1 MKRLGIIV
9 DVIAALRHMGGGNL
23 PDPVHAIAMIEMAGA
38 DSIVYTLQGAA
49 ASKEPRDVKILK
61 DCIHT
66 HFNLRI
72 VPTQEMVQL
81 AIGARAEMVTLI
93 GREDTATQSLAVAQN
108 ESMLIP
114 LVQSLRAS
122 GIVVNAL
129 VDPDA
134 VQIKSA
140 VKIGCDYVELNAEKY
155 VRADNLTLMEQELE
169 NIKAIAM
176 AAVKL
181 NLGVM
186 ASGNL
191 DYTNVRDILKIEEIE
206 EINVG
211 HPVVSRA
218 LFVGLDQ
225 AVRDFV
231 AIVK

>member
-1 MKRLGIIV
+1 MKRLGILV
-9 DVIAALRHMGGGNL
+9 DAIAALRHMGGGNF

-61 DCIHT
+61 DCIHS

-72 VPTQEMVQL
+72 VPTQEMIQL
-81 AIGARAEMVTLI
+81 AVNARAEMVTLI
-93 GREDTATQSLAVAQN
+93 GREETGTKSLAVAQN
-108 ESMLIP
+108 ESALIP
-114 LVQSLRAS
+114 LVQALRAN

-129 VDPDA
+129 VEPDA

-155 VRADNLTLMEQELE
+155 VRADSLTLMEQELE

-191 DYTNVRDILKIEEIE
+191 DYTNVRDLLKIDEIE

-225 AVRDFV
+225 AVRDFI

>member
-9 DVIAALRHMGGGNL
+9 DAIAALRHMGGGNF

-61 DCIHT
+61 DCIHS

-72 VPTQEMVQL
+72 VPTQEMIQL
-81 AIGARAEMVTLI
+81 AVNARAEMVTLI
-93 GREDTATQSLAVAQN
+93 GREETGTKSLGVAQN
-108 ESMLIP
+108 ESALIP
-114 LVQSLRAS
+114 LVQALRAN

-129 VDPDA
+129 VEPDA

-155 VRADNLTLMEQELE
+155 VRADSLTLMEQELE

-191 DYTNVRDILKIEEIE
+191 DYTNVRDLLKIDEIE

-225 AVRDFV
+225 AVRDFI

>member
-1 MKRLGIIV
+1 LKRLGIIV
-9 DVIAALRHMGGGNL
+9 DAIAALRHMGGGNL

-38 DSIVYTLQGAA
+38 DSIVYTLQGAS

-61 DCIHT
+61 DCVHT

-93 GREDTATQSLAVAQN
+93 GREDSGVKSLAIESN
-108 ESMLIP
+108 ENTLIP
-114 LVQSLRAS
+114 LVQALRSS

-191 DYTNVRDILKIEEIE
+191 DYTNVRDLLKIEEIE

-231 AIVK
+231 AIIK

>member
-9 DVIAALRHMGGGNL
+9 DAIAALRHMGGGNF

-38 DSIVYTLQGAA
+38 DSIVYTVQGAA

-61 DCIHT
+61 DCIHS

-72 VPTQEMVQL
+72 VPTQEMIQL
-81 AIGARAEMVTLI
+81 AVNARAEMVTLI
-93 GREDTATQSLAVAQN
+93 GREETGTKSLAVAQN
-108 ESMLIP
+108 ESALIP
-114 LVQSLRAS
+114 LVQSLRAN

-129 VDPDA
+129 VEPDA

-155 VRADNLTLMEQELE
+155 VRADSLTLMEQELE

-191 DYTNVRDILKIEEIE
+191 DYTNVRDLLKIDEIE

-225 AVRDFV
+225 AVRDFI

>member
-9 DVIAALRHMGGGNL
+9 DAIAALRHMGGGNF

-61 DCIHT
+61 DCIHS

-72 VPTQEMVQL
+72 VPTQEMIQL
-81 AIGARAEMVTLI
+81 AVNARAEMVTLI
-93 GREDTATQSLAVAQN
+93 GREETGTKSLAVAQN
-108 ESMLIP
+108 ESALIP
-114 LVQSLRAS
+114 LVQSLRAN

-129 VDPDA
+129 VEPDA

-155 VRADNLTLMEQELE
+155 VRADSLTLMEQELE

-191 DYTNVRDILKIEEIE
+191 DYTNVRDLLKIDEIE

-225 AVRDFV
+225 AVRDFI

>member
-9 DVIAALRHMGGGNL
+9 DAIAALRHMGGGNF

-49 ASKEPRDVKILK
+49 AFKEPRDVKILK
-61 DCIHT
+61 DCIHS

-72 VPTQEMVQL
+72 VPTQEMIQL
-81 AIGARAEMVTLI
+81 AVNARAEMVTLI
-93 GREDTATQSLAVAQN
+93 GREETGTKSLGVAQN
-108 ESMLIP
+108 ESALIP
-114 LVQSLRAS
+114 LVQSLRAN

-129 VDPDA
+129 VEPDA

-155 VRADNLTLMEQELE
+155 VRADSLTLMEQELE

-191 DYTNVRDILKIEEIE
+191 DYTNVRDLLKIDEIE

-225 AVRDFV
+225 AVRDFI

>member
-9 DVIAALRHMGGGNL
+9 DAIAALRHMGGGNF

-61 DCIHT
+61 DCIHS

-72 VPTQEMVQL
+72 VPTQEMIQL
-81 AIGARAEMVTLI
+81 AVNARAEMVTLI
-93 GREDTATQSLAVAQN
+93 GREETGTKSLGVAQN
-108 ESMLIP
+108 ESALIP
-114 LVQSLRAS
+114 LVQSLRAN

-129 VDPDA
+129 VEPDA

-155 VRADNLTLMEQELE
+155 VRADSLTLMEQELE

-191 DYTNVRDILKIEEIE
+191 DYTNVRDLLKIDEIE

-225 AVRDFV
+225 AVRDFI

>member
-231 AIVK
+231 TIVK

>member
-9 DVIAALRHMGGGNL
+9 DAIAALRHMGGGNL

-38 DSIVYTLQGAA
+38 DSIVYTLQGAS

-61 DCIHT
+61 DCIHS
-66 HFNLRI
+66 HFNLRMS
-72 VPTQEMVQL
+72 PTQEMVQL

-93 GREDTATQSLAVAQN
+93 GREGAATQSLAVAQS

-114 LVQSLRAS
+114 LVQSLRAN

-134 VQIKSA
+134 VQIKAA

-218 LFVGLDQ
+218 YLSDWIRRYVIL
-225 AVRDFV
+225 
-231 AIVK
+231 

>member
-1 MKRLGIIV
+1 
-9 DVIAALRHMGGGNL
+9 MGGGNL

-93 GREDTATQSLAVAQN
+93 GREDSGFKSLAIESN
-108 ESMLIP
+108 ENTLIP
-114 LVQSLRAS
+114 LVQALRSS

-169 NIKAIAM
+169 NIKAITM

-191 DYTNVRDILKIEEIE
+191 DYTNVRDLLKIEEIE

-231 AIVK
+231 AIIK

>member
-9 DVIAALRHMGGGNL
+9 DAIAALRHMGGGNF

-61 DCIHT
+61 DCIHS

-72 VPTQEMVQL
+72 VPTQEMIQL
-81 AIGARAEMVTLI
+81 AVNARAEMVTLV
-93 GREDTATQSLAVAQN
+93 GREETGTKSLGVAQN
-108 ESMLIP
+108 ESALIP
-114 LVQSLRAS
+114 LVQSLRAN

-129 VDPDA
+129 VEPDA

-155 VRADNLTLMEQELE
+155 VRADSLTLMEQELE

-191 DYTNVRDILKIEEIE
+191 DYTNVRDLLKIDEIE

-225 AVRDFV
+225 AVRDFI

>member
-9 DVIAALRHMGGGNL
+9 DAIAALRHMGGGNF

-61 DCIHT
+61 DCIHS

-72 VPTQEMVQL
+72 VPTQEMIQL
-81 AIGARAEMVTLI
+81 AVNARAEMVTLI
-93 GREDTATQSLAVAQN
+93 GREETGTKSLAVAQN
-108 ESMLIP
+108 ESALIP
-114 LVQSLRAS
+114 LVQALRAN

-129 VDPDA
+129 VEPDA

-155 VRADNLTLMEQELE
+155 VRADSLTLMEQELE

-191 DYTNVRDILKIEEIE
+191 DYTNVRDLLKIDEIE

-225 AVRDFV
+225 AVRDFI

>member
-93 GREDTATQSLAVAQN
+93 GREDAATQSLAVAQN

-231 AIVK
+231 TIVK

>member
-1 MKRLGIIV
+1 
-9 DVIAALRHMGGGNL
+9 MGGGNL

-114 LVQSLRAS
+114 LVQSLRAN

-134 VQIKSA
+134 VQIKAA

>member
-9 DVIAALRHMGGGNL
+9 DAIAALRHMGGGNF

-61 DCIHT
+61 DCIHS

-72 VPTQEMVQL
+72 VPTQEMIQL
-81 AIGARAEMVTLI
+81 AVNARAEMVTLI
-93 GREDTATQSLAVAQN
+93 GREETGTKSLGVAQN
-108 ESMLIP
+108 ESALIP
-114 LVQSLRAS
+114 LVQSLRAN

-129 VDPDA
+129 VEPDA

-155 VRADNLTLMEQELE
+155 VRADSLTLVEQELV

-191 DYTNVRDILKIEEIE
+191 DYTNVRDLLKIDEIE

-225 AVRDFV
+225 AVRDFI

>member
-9 DVIAALRHMGGGNL
+9 DAIAALRHMGGGNF

-61 DCIHT
+61 DCIHS

-72 VPTQEMVQL
+72 VPTQEMIQL
-81 AIGARAEMVTLI
+81 AVNARAEMVTLI
-93 GREDTATQSLAVAQN
+93 GREETGTKSLAVAQN
-108 ESMLIP
+108 ESALIP
-114 LVQSLRAS
+114 LVQSLRAN

-129 VDPDA
+129 VEPDA

-191 DYTNVRDILKIEEIE
+191 DYTNVRDLLKIDEIE

-225 AVRDFV
+225 AVRDFI

>member
-1 MKRLGIIV
+1 
-9 DVIAALRHMGGGNL
+9 MGGGNL

-231 AIVK
+231 TIVK